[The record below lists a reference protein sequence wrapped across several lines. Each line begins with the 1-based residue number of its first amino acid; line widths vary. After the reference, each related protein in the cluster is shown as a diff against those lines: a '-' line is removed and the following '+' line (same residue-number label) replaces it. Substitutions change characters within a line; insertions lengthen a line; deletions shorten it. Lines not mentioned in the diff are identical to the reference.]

1 MVQQYQLHDNYDIEA
16 ISFRD
21 NHGWPVDISIRDNR
35 MITGY
40 QLSWITLFQRKVIN
54 ICDNVLARIYH
65 LS

>member
-40 QLSWITLFQRKVIN
+40 QLS
-54 ICDNVLARIYH
+54 
-65 LS
+65 